1 MKILQLITRSEL
13 RGAEVFAAQ
22 LSERLAERGHDVT
35 LAALYSPF
43 SGGIPLNTQG
53 VNRVEL
59 EGKKKGHIEPK
70 LLYRLIRLCRELR
83 PDVVQANAFH
93 ALKYI
98 ALAKKLKQYSGAIV
112 YRNISISSRW
122 ITRKGQRAWGKWLLR
137 SADSISSV
145 SESGNQDFCETYRL
159 PPKMVATMHQGID
172 IPLTLPREAIRK
184 TISQLIGCKI
194 DDPLLF
200 HIGGFTEEKNH
211 AGLLNAFFQIQEQ
224 QPRAQLLLCGEGPLF
239 SSVKKEVEE
248 RRLDKHVHLLG
259 AREDIRDLLI
269 GADLM
274 LLSSKVE
281 GIPAVI
287 LEASVRKVPSIATN
301 VGGVSEAVQNGQ
313 TGILVAPDDMDKL
326 AKEACKLIADPQKR
340 QQMGKAAKVLITE
353 RHSME
358 KCVDL
363 HENLYQSLTS
373 TRSIVDTE
381 Q

>member
-1 MKILQLITRSEL
+1 
-13 RGAEVFAAQ
+13 
-22 LSERLAERGHDVT
+22 
-35 LAALYSPF
+35 
-43 SGGIPLNTQG
+43 
-53 VNRVEL
+53 
-59 EGKKKGHIEPK
+59 
-70 LLYRLIRLCRELR
+70 
-83 PDVVQANAFH
+83 
-93 ALKYI
+93 
-98 ALAKKLKQYSGAIV
+98 
-112 YRNISISSRW
+112 
-122 ITRKGQRAWGKWLLR
+122 
-137 SADSISSV
+137 
-145 SESGNQDFCETYRL
+145 
-159 PPKMVATMHQGID
+159 
-172 IPLTLPREAIRK
+172 
-184 TISQLIGCKI
+184 
-194 DDPLLF
+194 
-200 HIGGFTEEKNH
+200 
-211 AGLLNAFFQIQEQ
+211 
-224 QPRAQLLLCGEGPLF
+224 
-239 SSVKKEVEE
+239 
-248 RRLDKHVHLLG
+248 

>member
-35 LAALYSPF
+35 LAALYAPF
-43 SGGIPLNTQG
+43 PDGIPLNTQG
-53 VNRVEL
+53 INRVEL
-59 EGKKKGHIEPK
+59 GGKRKGHIEPK
-70 LLYRLIRLCRELR
+70 LLYRLIQLCRELR

-98 ALAKKLKQYSGAIV
+98 ALTKKLKQYSGAIV

-145 SESGNQDFCETYRL
+145 CDSGNQDFCETYHLSPELVTTIRR
-159 PPKMVATMHQGID
+159 GID
-172 IPLTLPREAIRK
+172 IPKILLRETTRK
-184 TISQLIGCKI
+184 KISNLIHCHL
-194 DDPLLF
+194 DDPMLF

-211 AGLLNAFFQIQEQ
+211 IGLLNAFSQIKQD
-224 QPRAQLLLCGEGPLF
+224 QPHSQLLLIGEGPLRF
-239 SSVKKEVEE
+239 AVKQEIQK
-248 RRLDKHVHLLG
+248 RDLSKHVHLLG
-259 AREDIRDLLI
+259 ARDDVRDLLV

-274 LLSSKVE
+274 LLPSKIE
-281 GIPAVI
+281 GIPGVI
-287 LEASVRKVPSIATN
+287 LEASVREVPSIATN
-301 VGGVSEAVQNGQ
+301 VGGVSEAVHDGQ
-313 TGILVAPDDMDKL
+313 TGILVAADDMDKL

-363 HENLYQSLTS
+363 HETLYQSLTS
-373 TRSIVDTE
+373 TR
-381 Q
+381 